1 MPTEP
6 WTSEQ
11 RRRAKTDRTDRAAR
25 RTATTVTG
33 SRTERPDIASPRR
46 VPATSPIAPSSHRP
60 QDLFA
65 TTDKHP
71 VDPDATPDDPLT
83 TALVTAPQDN
93 DDSSFSSLDPC
104 NIMTDVTLAEALRQ
118 AEPNQIRPFQG
129 RYTFVD
135 LTRFR
140 EALGLALTSFD
151 YMGEGDRGFSWMVD
165 TLTTRQLRAGLT
177 ATLFTKE
184 QIPQEP
190 SLPADTATATA
201 FKVFSIK
208 HERYKQYKRL
218 NEAALTLVQ
227 ARFPSSLTPKLSRK
241 MKSLPPGYT
250 ARQALDYIADTIGT
264 ATQKKAVWKTLFD
277 RIGARTYKHGPHGP
291 VEFFRAMLEDKTDLD
306 ILGVGSYT
314 FDTLILTSQSAIQN
328 SGLPKDRLL
337 TMDEDWETQLATLE
351 TESSPTA
358 ETIWDEY
365 TDFYTKKIQQL
376 RDLGLDGNNSAHHTH
391 RVDYL
396 ERALSATNT
405 QLDETSQQL
414 DAATLNIQQLRTDQ
428 TQLAHA
434 NRATII
440 KDANNY
446 PASVTAGTVAS
457 SITHGTHP
465 VAFVAAPTSGHPPPA
480 TGRLSY
486 AELQRQLAYYQ
497 QPPPAKPSASPPPGS
512 APPGWRKFDK
522 YC

>member
-1 MPTEP
+1 
-6 WTSEQ
+6 
-11 RRRAKTDRTDRAAR
+11 
-25 RTATTVTG
+25 
-33 SRTERPDIASPRR
+33 
-46 VPATSPIAPSSHRP
+46 
-60 QDLFA
+60 
-65 TTDKHP
+65 
-71 VDPDATPDDPLT
+71 
-83 TALVTAPQDN
+83 
-93 DDSSFSSLDPC
+93 
-104 NIMTDVTLAEALRQ
+104 MTDLTLAEALRQ
-118 AEPNQIRPFQG
+118 ADPKQLCPFQG

-135 LTRFR
+135 LSRFR

-165 TLTTRQLRAGLT
+165 TLTTRQLRAGSS
-177 ATLFTKE
+177 ATLFTKD

-190 SLPADTATATA
+190 SLPDDTTSATT

-218 NEAALTLVQ
+218 NEAALAIVQ

-241 MKSLPPGYT
+241 MNSLPPGYT
-250 ARQALDYIADTIGT
+250 VRQALDYIADTIGT
-264 ATQKKAVWKTLFD
+264 AAQKKAAWKTLFD
-277 RIGARTYKHGPHGP
+277 RIGARLYKHGPHGP

-337 TMDEDWETQLATLE
+337 TIEEDWETKLATLE
-351 TESSPTA
+351 TGTSPAA
-358 ETIWDEY
+358 ETIWDEF

-376 RDLGLDGNNSAHHTH
+376 RDLGLDGNNSAQHTH
-391 RVDYL
+391 RVASL
-396 ERALSATNT
+396 ERALSATNA
-405 QLDETSQQL
+405 QLEETSHQL

-428 TQLAHA
+428 TQLASA

-440 KDANNY
+440 KDTTNY

-465 VAFVAAPTSGHPPPA
+465 VAFVAAPTFGSPSPA

-486 AELQRQLAYYQ
+486 QELQRQLASYQ
-497 QPPPAKPSASPPPGS
+497 QPPPAHPPACPLPGS
-512 APPGWRKFDK
+512 IPTAILPPGWRKFDK
-522 YC
+522 YCWSYGVNLNSDSKDCRKPKPGHQRTATFHNRMGGTNMKEHLWGKYCGPNGGVYESPFHKEPLPRNAHAK